1 MARDPA
7 FLFYPNDWLGGTMAF
22 SRHEKG
28 CYIDLLMCQ
37 FNEGHM
43 ELHMVRTILGEIDF
57 DSYWDKKI
65 KKKFKIDSEGK
76 YYNEKLDNEVIKR
89 KNYTESRRKNL
100 SHKGDYVGSHMG
112 EHMENGNGNNEL
124 NYKKNGK
131 SKNGQNNF
139 RSFSSQGEDLYAKRI
154 GRIIPDEPNEANEPN
169 S

>member
-1 MARDPA
+1 MAKDPA

-43 ELHMVRTILGEIDF
+43 ESHMVMSILGENDYN
-57 DSYWDKKI
+57 SCWEKKL
-65 KKKFKIDSEGK
+65 KKKFKIDSDGK

-100 SHKGDYVGSHMG
+100 SHKDNHMLSHMG
-112 EHMENGNGNNEL
+112 QHMENGNINVLNSKKNE
-124 NYKKNGK
+124 KTKNGK
-131 SKNGQNNF
+131 NAL
-139 RSFSSQGEDLYAKRI
+139 RSFSSQGEDLYAERL
-154 GRIIPDEPNEANEPN
+154 GRKLSEHDSADGTD